1 MPPTFSSLVRTV
13 YHNRNEEEKG
23 ESYRIFL
30 VSEVREPMWIKD
42 WVNKETAFIEVSFEN
57 VEQIVIPID
66 RLLRLE
72 AKCMIASKLGYEN
85 IYNEM
90 VVQFEAMYFHMQLSY
105 ESENELVYQSQAEA
119 QPLGMFTHNPLS
131 NCTLDRPHIF
141 GRLLHFRDVV
151 SVLGLSEEKQR
162 MWELYL
168 PWDDSNQY
176 ENGWANVNAVNGV
189 LTYEAEMKR
198 RRLKIKTTQ

>member
-1 MPPTFSSLVRTV
+1 MFMPPTFSSLVRTV

-105 ESENELVYQSQAEA
+105 ESENELVYQSRAEA
-119 QPLGMFTHNPLS
+119 QPLGM
-131 NCTLDRPHIF
+131 
-141 GRLLHFRDVV
+141 
-151 SVLGLSEEKQR
+151 
-162 MWELYL
+162 
-168 PWDDSNQY
+168 
-176 ENGWANVNAVNGV
+176 
-189 LTYEAEMKR
+189 
-198 RRLKIKTTQ
+198 